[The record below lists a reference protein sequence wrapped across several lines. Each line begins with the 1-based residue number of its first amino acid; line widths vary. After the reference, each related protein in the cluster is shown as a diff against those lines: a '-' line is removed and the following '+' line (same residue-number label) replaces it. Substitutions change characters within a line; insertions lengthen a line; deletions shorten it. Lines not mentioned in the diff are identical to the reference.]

1 MGHPTMNPSPE
12 MSYLLPLSATD
23 VDLNHLRQYHP
34 MPEKK
39 SPYKKLRIYL
49 QIQAKYIIIHL
60 QPLKCSEMMCT
71 YKSPFT
77 LTRIVPLLFFS

>member
-34 MPEKK
+34 IPEKNPHTK
-39 SPYKKLRIYL
+39 N
-49 QIQAKYIIIHL
+49 
-60 QPLKCSEMMCT
+60 
-71 YKSPFT
+71 
-77 LTRIVPLLFFS
+77 